1 MGSPPTAL
9 DSLVQLRARETRV
22 RRLPPAYSLSS
33 TSICF
38 FERWPKIHLR
48 YCRIRRQPQPKGW
61 ETMDPDEATQKFDE
75 SFFWAVGIIFYFVV
89 SFHKFFR
96 IWTPAT
102 QTWKQGQLFQ
112 KRQNIQR
119 KTFGTLI

>member
-33 TSICF
+33 TSSS
-38 FERWPKIHLR
+38 LR
-48 YCRIRRQPQPKGW
+48 GGRKSIFGTAGYAGSPNPKGGKRW
-61 ETMDPDEATQKFDE
+61 TRMKPDESLMRA
-75 SFFWAVGIIFYFVV
+75 SSG
-89 SFHKFFR
+89 R

-112 KRQNIQR
+112 KRQKLPR